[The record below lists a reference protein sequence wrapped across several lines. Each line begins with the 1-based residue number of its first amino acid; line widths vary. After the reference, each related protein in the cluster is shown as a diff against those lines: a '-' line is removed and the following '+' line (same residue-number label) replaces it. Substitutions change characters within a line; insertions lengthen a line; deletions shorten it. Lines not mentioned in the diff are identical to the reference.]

1 MRELEPELDPAT
13 LHEAYADVS
22 AAQDRAATL
31 REQLR
36 AAPDEIAEFVTRG
49 DLVDVLRCLGDLDEA
64 LAEGQSAVD
73 RAVIAGTPA
82 QQHLARVRL
91 ATVRQW
97 RGEFGESNLAFT
109 ELGHAA
115 GQFGPVVA
123 AFTHDRAGRNAFD
136 QADFAAAHDHFTRA
150 LALRQ
155 EFELPAEEIASAR
168 VARDAAAK
176 RLQEE
181 SR

>member
-1 MRELEPELDPAT
+1 MSELEPILDPDT
-13 LHEAYADVS
+13 LHERYANVP
-22 AAQDRAATL
+22 AARTRVAEL
-31 REQLR
+31 REQVR
-36 AAPDEIAEFVTRG
+36 AAPDEVAEFVARG
-49 DLVDVLRCLGDLDEA
+49 DLVDALRCLGDLAEA
-64 LAEGQSAVD
+64 VAEAVRAVD
-73 RAVIAGTPA
+73 RAILDGTPA

-91 ATVRQW
+91 ASVQQW
-97 RGEFGESNLAFT
+97 SGEYGESNVAFT

-136 QADFAAAHDHFTRA
+136 QADFAAAHEHFARS

-155 EFELPAEEIASAR
+155 EFELPAEEIASAQF
-168 VARDAAAK
+168 ALDAAAK
-176 RLQEE
+176 RMQED